1 MPPKP
6 LSSMILLRDER
17 LPGEADVLERITQW
31 WPDLGPIGHVKRIEN
46 VLTFDVD
53 EETLVVSLMPAAIPW
68 ADLTGPCSAAWYW
81 PQAGAE
87 LRDHAAHL
95 LVVFLSADP
104 DRTNASLRFTRL
116 LAALTDCCKAAGVF
130 WGGGGLVHE
139 PAVFIA
145 AARDS
150 SRQALPLQLWI
161 GYNLRGEED
170 GTHSLYTSGME
181 AFGQMEIEIVHSP
194 SDPKSLYDRIR
205 DVTHYALDRNI
216 LFKDGDT
223 VGGSEGERIEITEG
237 PSMCD
242 GATTVI
248 QLAL

>member
-6 LSSMILLRDER
+6 LSSMILLRDDR
-17 LPGEADVLERITQW
+17 LPREADVLERITQW
-31 WPDLGPIGHVKRIEN
+31 WPELGPIGHVGRIEN

-53 EETLVVSLMPAAIPW
+53 EERLVVSLMPVAVPW

-81 PQAGAE
+81 PRASDK

-95 LVVFLSADP
+95 LVVFLSADA
-104 DRTNASLRFTRL
+104 DRTNAGLRFTRL

-130 WGGGGLVHE
+130 WGGGGLVHD
-139 PAVFIA
+139 PAVFVA

-161 GYNLRGEED
+161 GYNLRGEQD
-170 GTHSLYTSGME
+170 GTYSLYTSGMR
-181 AFGQMEIEIVHSP
+181 AFGRMEIEAPRSS
-194 SDPKSLYDRIR
+194 SDPQSLYDRIR
-205 DVTHYALDRNI
+205 DVTHYVLDRNI
-216 LFKDGDT
+216 MLKPGDT
-223 VGGSEGERIEITEG
+223 IGASEDERIEITQG
-237 PSMCD
+237 PSICD

>member
-6 LSSMILLRDER
+6 LSSMIILRDDR
-17 LPGEADVLERITQW
+17 LPSEADVLERIAQW
-31 WPDLGPIGHVKRIEN
+31 WPDLGPIGDVRRIEN

-53 EETLVVSLMPAAIPW
+53 EERLVVSLMPAAIPW
-68 ADLTGPCSAAWYW
+68 ADLAGPCSAAWYW
-81 PQAGAE
+81 PQAGAK
-87 LRDHAAHL
+87 LRDQAAHL
-95 LVVFLSADP
+95 LVVFLSADA

-116 LAALTDCCKAAGVF
+116 LAALTDSCNAAGVF

-139 PAVFIA
+139 PAVFVA

-161 GYNLRGEED
+161 GYNLGGEDD
-170 GTHSLYTSGME
+170 GTYSLYTSGME
-181 AFGQMEIEIVHSP
+181 AFGQMEIEVLHSC

-205 DVTHYALDRNI
+205 DVTHYALDRNVI
-216 LFKDGDT
+216 IKDGDT
-223 VGGSEGERIEITEG
+223 VGASQGERIEMTEG

-242 GATTVI
+242 GTTTVI